1 MLSHLVLMK
10 PRPDLSTSDRE
21 RLIAAFE
28 RAVRE
33 IPTVQRVRV
42 GRRITHG
49 AGYEARM
56 PDAAD
61 YFVMIDFE
69 DAEGLATYLRHPAHE
84 DLGTRF
90 NDSLAAA
97 FVYDFED
104 VEELHVAAGGFDL
117 RDAGRFLEA
126 KPTDHAIDETRPRTV
141 RPIDAGQD
149 GETLVDGLDDADSHP
164 PDRVR

>member
-1 MLSHLVLMK
+1 MVSHLALIK
-10 PRPDLSTSDRE
+10 PRPDLSASNRQ

-33 IPTVQRVRV
+33 IPTVRRVRV
-42 GRRITHG
+42 GQRITHG

-69 DAEGLATYLRHPAHE
+69 NAEGLAAYLRHPAHE
-84 DLGTRF
+84 DLGTAF

-97 FVYDFED
+97 LVYDFEE
-104 VEELHVAAGGFDL
+104 VDL
-117 RDAGRFLEA
+117 ESLVN
-126 KPTDHAIDETRPRTV
+126 PRS
-141 RPIDAGQD
+141 AS
-149 GETLVDGLDDADSHP
+149 E
-164 PDRVR
+164 

>member
-1 MLSHLVLMK
+1 MISHLALMK

-33 IPTVQRVRV
+33 IPTVRRVRV
-42 GRRITHG
+42 GQRITHG

-84 DLGTRF
+84 DLGMRF
-90 NDSLAAA
+90 NDSFAAA
-97 FVYDFED
+97 LVYDFQE
-104 VEELHVAAGGFDL
+104 VELGSLAARHV
-117 RDAGRFLEA
+117 
-126 KPTDHAIDETRPRTV
+126 
-141 RPIDAGQD
+141 
-149 GETLVDGLDDADSHP
+149 LVP
-164 PDRVR
+164 

>member
-1 MLSHLVLMK
+1 MVSHLALMK
-10 PRPDLSTSDRE
+10 PRSDLSASDRE
-21 RLIAAFE
+21 RLVAAFE

-33 IPTVQRVRV
+33 IPTVRGIRV

-49 AGYEARM
+49 ARYEAGM

-61 YFVMIDFE
+61 YFVMIDFD

-97 FVYDFED
+97 LVYDFEEVD
-104 VEELHVAAGGFDL
+104 LAGV
-117 RDAGRFLEA
+117 RDA
-126 KPTDHAIDETRPRTV
+126 
-141 RPIDAGQD
+141 
-149 GETLVDGLDDADSHP
+149 
-164 PDRVR
+164 